1 MQEFDT
7 KKLYVFFWNFTRK
20 GIEKLCSIDLSS
32 IPKTQKNE
40 LTICPQDE
48 FEFVEYLVDN
58 DTQKYKSFDIPK
70 QAHFSAEKM
79 VENFVNS
86 SKKQIVLTNYPA
98 CISSLLGQ
106 VACGKIGADDI
117 VLYYRGNGIETKY
130 YTKRDEINN
139 VSKAYFIDESGKE
152 IGIGDNVVACVSN
165 NKSYISYKCG
175 KLIK

>member
-1 MQEFDT
+1 MQKFDT

-40 LTICPQDE
+40 LAICPQDE
-48 FEFVEYLVDN
+48 FEFVKYLVDN

-86 SKKQIVLTNYPA
+86 SKKTN
-98 CISSLLGQ
+98 CFDKLSSL
-106 VACGKIGADDI
+106 
-117 VLYYRGNGIETKY
+117 
-130 YTKRDEINN
+130 
-139 VSKAYFIDESGKE
+139 YFIIARTS
-152 IGIGDNVVACVSN
+152 CVRKN
-165 NKSYISYKCG
+165 RG
-175 KLIK
+175 